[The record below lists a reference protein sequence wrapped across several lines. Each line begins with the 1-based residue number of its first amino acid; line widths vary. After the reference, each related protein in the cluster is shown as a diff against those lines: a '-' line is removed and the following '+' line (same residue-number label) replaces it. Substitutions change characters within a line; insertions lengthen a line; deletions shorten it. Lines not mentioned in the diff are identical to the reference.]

1 LKKGGLVMARTAK
14 STNTEPVVDAAT
26 VDDSAVAAVNSVEE
40 NMNDE
45 TATVATKRTSRRK
58 NTRQSADVED
68 ALSDSDMIDVESL
81 IPNVVY
87 EDSRTGNYYE
97 WSEIGHC
104 EDMTFD
110 EVKNMHRKYKAYFN
124 DMWLKPLDERV
135 IKKLGL
141 SRTYDKYDF
150 LVDESNYTNE
160 HIDEVLDGISSA
172 PTSLKIA
179 IVNRIKD
186 MVSDGIVSDIKV
198 VRKLEKRLDIDLISF
213 L

>member
-1 LKKGGLVMARTAK
+1 MARTAK

-26 VDDSAVAAVNSVEE
+26 VDDSTVAAVNSVEE

-68 ALSDSDMIDVESL
+68 ALSDSDMIEVESL

-87 EDSRTGNYYE
+87 EDNRTGNYYE

-104 EDMTFD
+104 EDMAFE
-110 EVKNMHRKYKAYFN
+110 EVKNMHRKYKTYFN

-150 LVDESNYTNE
+150 LIDESNYTND

-186 MVSDGIVSDIKV
+186 MVSDGTVSDIKV

>member
-1 LKKGGLVMARTAK
+1 MARTSK
-14 STNTEPVVDAAT
+14 STNAEPAVDAAT

-45 TATVATKRTSRRK
+45 IATAPTKRTSRRK
-58 NTRQSADVED
+58 NTRQSDDVED
-68 ALSDSDMIDVESL
+68 ALSDSDMIEVESL

-104 EDMTFD
+104 EDMAFD
-110 EVKNMHRKYKAYFN
+110 EIKNMHRKHKTYFT

-150 LVDESNYTNE
+150 LVDESNYTND
-160 HIDEVLDGISSA
+160 HIDEVLDGLSSA
-172 PTSLKIA
+172 PASLKIA

-186 MVSDGIVSDIKV
+186 MVADGAVSDIKV

>member
-1 LKKGGLVMARTAK
+1 MARTAK
-14 STNTEPVVDAAT
+14 STNAEPVVDAAA
-26 VDDSAVAAVNSVEE
+26 VDDSTVAAVNSVEE

-45 TATVATKRTSRRK
+45 TATAVTKRTSRRK

-68 ALSDSDMIDVESL
+68 TLSDSDMIEVESL

-110 EVKNMHRKYKAYFN
+110 EVKNMHRKHKTYFN

-141 SRTYDKYDF
+141 SRTYDKYNF
-150 LVDESNYTNE
+150 LVDESNYTNDN
-160 HIDEVLDGISSA
+160 IDEVLDGLSSA
-172 PTSLKIA
+172 PAGLKIA

-186 MVSDGIVSDIKV
+186 MVADGTVSDIKV

>member
-1 LKKGGLVMARTAK
+1 MARTAK
-14 STNTEPVVDAAT
+14 STNAEPVVDAAT
-26 VDDSAVAAVNSVEE
+26 VEDSTVAAVDSVEE
-40 NMNDE
+40 NMNDKNA
-45 TATVATKRTSRRK
+45 TATAKRASNKRK
-58 NTRQSADVED
+58 NVRQSADVED
-68 ALSDSDMIDVESL
+68 ALSDLDVIEVTSL

-87 EDSRTGNYYE
+87 EDNRTGNYYE
-97 WSEIGHC
+97 WEEIGHC

-141 SRTYDKYDF
+141 SRTYDKYNF
-150 LVDESNYTNE
+150 LVDESNYTNN
-160 HIDEVLDGISSA
+160 HIDEVLDGLSSA
-172 PTSLKIA
+172 PASLKIA

-186 MVSDGIVSDIKV
+186 MVADGTVSDIKV
-198 VRKLEKRLDIDLISF
+198 VRNLEKRLDIDLISF

>member
-1 LKKGGLVMARTAK
+1 MARTAK
-14 STNTEPVVDAAT
+14 STNAEPVVDAAT
-26 VDDSAVAAVNSVEE
+26 VDDSTVAAVNSVEE

-45 TATVATKRTSRRK
+45 TAIAVTKRTSRRK

-68 ALSDSDMIDVESL
+68 TLSDSDMIEVESL

-110 EVKNMHRKYKAYFN
+110 EVKNMHRKHKTYFN

-141 SRTYDKYDF
+141 SRTYDKYNF
-150 LVDESNYTNE
+150 LVDESNYTNDN
-160 HIDEVLDGISSA
+160 IDEVLDGLSSA
-172 PTSLKIA
+172 PASLKIA

-186 MVSDGIVSDIKV
+186 MVADGTVSDIKV

>member
-1 LKKGGLVMARTAK
+1 MARTAK

-45 TATVATKRTSRRK
+45 TATAATKRTSNRRK

-68 ALSDSDMIDVESL
+68 ALSDSDMIEVMSL

-87 EDSRTGNYYE
+87 EDNRTGNYYE
-97 WSEIGHC
+97 WEEIGHC

-110 EVKNMHRKYKAYFN
+110 EVKNMHRKHKAYFN

-141 SRTYDKYDF
+141 SRTYEKYDF
-150 LVDESNYTNE
+150 LVDESNYTND
-160 HIDEVLDGISSA
+160 HIDEVLDGFSSA
-172 PTSLKIA
+172 PASLKIA

-186 MVSDGIVSDIKV
+186 MVADGTVSDIKV

>member
-1 LKKGGLVMARTAK
+1 MARTAK
-14 STNTEPVVDAAT
+14 STNAEPVVDAAT
-26 VDDSAVAAVNSVEE
+26 VDDSTVAAVNSVEE

-45 TATVATKRTSRRK
+45 TATAVTKRTSRRK

-68 ALSDSDMIDVESL
+68 TLSDSDMIEVESL

-110 EVKNMHRKYKAYFN
+110 EVKNMHRKYKTYFN

-150 LVDESNYTNE
+150 LVDESNYTND

-186 MVSDGIVSDIKV
+186 MVSDGTVSDIKV

>member
-1 LKKGGLVMARTAK
+1 MARTAK
-14 STNTEPVVDAAT
+14 STNAEPAVDAAT

-45 TATVATKRTSRRK
+45 IATAPTKRTSRRK
-58 NTRQSADVED
+58 NTRQSDDVED
-68 ALSDSDMIDVESL
+68 ALSDSDMIEVESL

-104 EDMTFD
+104 EDMAFD
-110 EVKNMHRKYKAYFN
+110 EIKNMHRKHKTYFT

-150 LVDESNYTNE
+150 LVDESNYTND
-160 HIDEVLDGISSA
+160 HIDEVLDGLSSA
-172 PTSLKIA
+172 PASLKIA

-186 MVSDGIVSDIKV
+186 MVADGTVSDIKV